1 MVQITLNSLA
11 HTYDKQPS
19 ESSLYAIKEMNHV
32 WKQGGAYALLGPSG
46 CGKSTLLNIISGLMS
61 PSQGEVLFD
70 DMKVNEL
77 RPQDRNIA
85 QVFQFPVIY
94 DTMTVYDN
102 LAFPLRNMKV
112 HKAKIHSKVTEIAEI
127 LELTAVL
134 NKKAKHLTADEKQ
147 KVSMGR
153 GLVRDDVSAI
163 LFDEPLTVIDPQ
175 LKWKLRRKL
184 KQIHQQFNITMIY
197 VTHDQLEASTFAD
210 EIAVMYNGQIV
221 QFGTPREL
229 FETPNHTFVGY
240 FIGSPGMNLMEV
252 TPTEV
257 GVRFDDVDVPLSSS
271 YRDAIA
277 KASSNNIKIGIRP
290 EFVHV
295 WEKENPSALK
305 AQVLHVEDLGTYKI
319 LTLKLGEQH
328 IKARLQEDQ
337 HVPKS
342 VAYISFPEQWT
353 MLYVDEFL
361 VNVGATNGQGS
372 QQQGMVSSSSGFR
385 LGGLQCHR
393 AIDDGSELLA
403 TRYL

>member
-11 HTYDKQPS
+11 HTYDKKPTA
-19 ESSLYAIKEMNHV
+19 SSPYAIKEMNHV

-61 PSQGEVLFD
+61 PSQGDVMFD
-70 DMKVNEL
+70 DMRVNDL

-94 DTMTVYDN
+94 DTMSVYDN

-112 HKAKIHSKVTEIAEI
+112 HKAKVHSKVTEIAEI
-127 LELTAVL
+127 LELTNVL
-134 NKKAKHLTADEKQ
+134 SKKAQHLTADEKQ

-184 KQIHQQFNITMIY
+184 KQIHQQFNITMVY

-229 FETPNHTFVGY
+229 FERPNHTFVGY
-240 FIGSPGMNLMEV
+240 FIGSPGMNLMAV
-252 TPTEV
+252 TPSDN
-257 GVRFDDVDVPLSSS
+257 GVMFDGVEVPLSES
-271 YRDAIA
+271 YRHAVA
-277 KASSNNIKIGIRP
+277 QAGSNNIKIGIRP

-295 WEKENPSALK
+295 WEKGNESALRCE
-305 AQVLHVEDLGTYKI
+305 VLHVEDLGTYKI
-319 LTLKLGEQH
+319 VTLQLGNKQ

-337 HVPKS
+337 PVPEKE
-342 VAYISFPEQWT
+342 AYISFPEQWT

-361 VNVGATNGQGS
+361 VNVG
-372 QQQGMVSSSSGFR
+372 
-385 LGGLQCHR
+385 
-393 AIDDGSELLA
+393 EE
-403 TRYL
+403 